1 MAEKQSVT
9 PFELVVK
16 IFNSE
21 KGASTLKPSEVC
33 DGIIE
38 IGHFSR
44 KHNDGWVIE
53 GFIDGDFEK
62 FWVNEFM
69 ATHPQYLR
77 VFGDF
82 EHEVICDSEEG
93 FNYFMKNHAPESWDY
108 EIDERT
114 EI

>member
-1 MAEKQSVT
+1 LAEKQDVT

-16 IFNSE
+16 TFNS
-21 KGASTLKPSEVC
+21 KNGALTLKPSEVC

-69 ATHPQYLR
+69 ATHSQYLR

-93 FNYFMKNHAPESWDY
+93 FNDFMKNHTPEDWDY
-108 EIDERT
+108 EIDGK
-114 EI
+114 